1 MIPLRKLK
9 PNYSKEQIEIG
20 TWIDGRKIY
29 RKVYFGK
36 GDVPKEVSVVNCAT
50 VIDMRM
56 VVKNKANNGSWRTVP
71 WLYDT
76 ADIIS
81 LSNLLEDYNQGGGKT
96 ASMPII
102 SLLKLLKDY
111 NTIPLF
117 KWYLKN
123 LLPLCFCI
131 NQTFV
136 DFFYFST

>member
-1 MIPLRKLK
+1 MAESPARPIISLSNLLEDYNECGGIVQK
-9 PNYSKEQIEIG
+9 
-20 TWIDGRKIY
+20 W
-29 RKVYFGK
+29 
-36 GDVPKEVSVVNCAT
+36 
-50 VIDMRM
+50 
-56 VVKNKANNGSWRTVP
+56 W
-71 WLYDT
+71 
-76 ADIIS
+76 IIS

>member
-1 MIPLRKLK
+1 MSPHCIISLSNLLEDYNLPTKLV
-9 PNYSKEQIEIG
+9 IGREI
-20 TWIDGRKIY
+20 ISLSNLLEDY
-29 RKVYFGK
+29 
-36 GDVPKEVSVVNCAT
+36 N
-50 VIDMRM
+50 
-56 VVKNKANNGSWRTVP
+56 
-71 WLYDT
+71 
-76 ADIIS
+76 ADSEGLNFRGIIS

-123 LLPLCFCI
+123 LLTLCFCI

>member
-1 MIPLRKLK
+1 MIISLSNLLEDYNLRSRRQK
-9 PNYSKEQIEIG
+9 P
-20 TWIDGRKIY
+20 TR
-29 RKVYFGK
+29 
-36 GDVPKEVSVVNCAT
+36 
-50 VIDMRM
+50 
-56 VVKNKANNGSWRTVP
+56 
-71 WLYDT
+71 
-76 ADIIS
+76 IIS

>member
-1 MIPLRKLK
+1 MRCRFQVRGLIISLSNLLEDH
-9 PNYSKEQIEIG
+9 NCTILIS
-20 TWIDGRKIY
+20 IY
-29 RKVYFGK
+29 IFIISLSNLLEDYNSAAAVTL
-36 GDVPKEVSVVNCAT
+36 SL
-50 VIDMRM
+50 
-56 VVKNKANNGSWRTVP
+56 S
-71 WLYDT
+71 
-76 ADIIS
+76 IIS

-96 ASMPII
+96 ASILII

-136 DFFYFST
+136 DFFYFSAWSFTYFSISLSVKFCLGIYEY